1 VRGVR
6 EGSGDVGYERERE
19 DVEDDT
25 VVVPTRHVTLY
36 ISFHFVDL
44 VLHSTCIYMAT
55 LRT

>member
-6 EGSGDVGYERERE
+6 EGSGDVGYEGERE